1 MFIQNDPQ
9 QPIAIQQKFT
19 KYHSNPQRLQK
30 IRNDLELS
38 KTILND
44 TKKNIGKQCQNTES
58 IQYHII
64 IDNNSQPSTMT
75 LKRLQCS
82 ATTK

>member
-9 QPIAIQQKFT
+9 QPIAIQQEFT

-44 TKKNIGKQCQNTES
+44 TKKTLESNAKIPKAFNIT
-58 IQYHII
+58 
-64 IDNNSQPSTMT
+64 
-75 LKRLQCS
+75 
-82 ATTK
+82 

>member
-9 QPIAIQQKFT
+9 QSIAIQQKST

-44 TKKNIGKQCQNTES
+44 TKKTLESNAKIPKAFNIT
-58 IQYHII
+58 
-64 IDNNSQPSTMT
+64 
-75 LKRLQCS
+75 
-82 ATTK
+82 

>member
-19 KYHSNPQRLQK
+19 KYHNNPQRLQK
-30 IRNDLELS
+30 IHNDLELS

-44 TKKNIGKQCQNTES
+44 TKKTFESNAKIPKAFNIT
-58 IQYHII
+58 
-64 IDNNSQPSTMT
+64 
-75 LKRLQCS
+75 
-82 ATTK
+82 